1 MKNLKVFIKKPT
13 PSLWLYYSHDI
24 MLWKHHSKRGFDFLC
39 GKNFGKNTDT
49 AGSFYIYLSTCRGS
63 FYLEKHI
70 TTDYHLI
77 HTAIDDKIPFIEYF
91 IVPYTLW
98 FLFIAVTVGYFFFFG
113 EKSEFYRL
121 IILLFSGMTIF
132 LIVSTIYPNGLQL
145 RPETFTRDNIFVD
158 MVRQLYAVDTSTN
171 VLPSIHVYNSLGAYI
186 AISHCSKLKQY
197 KWVQIFTL
205 LLTISIILST
215 MFLKQHSVIDVV
227 AAFFMAGI
235 MYVIVYRPIK
245 VRDKNSLENLA

>member
-1 MKNLKVFIKKPT
+1 MTI
-13 PSLWLYYSHDI
+13 
-24 MLWKHHSKRGFDFLC
+24 
-39 GKNFGKNTDT
+39 
-49 AGSFYIYLSTCRGS
+49 
-63 FYLEKHI
+63 
-70 TTDYHLI
+70 
-77 HTAIDDKIPFIEYF
+77 
-91 IVPYTLW
+91 
-98 FLFIAVTVGYFFFFG
+98 GYFFFFG

-132 LIVSTIYPNGLQL
+132 LIVSTVYPNGLQL

-197 KWVQIFTL
+197 RWVQILTL

-227 AAFFMAGI
+227 AGFIMAGVL
-235 MYVIVYRPIK
+235 YLIVYKPVKIRG
-245 VRDKNSLENLA
+245 KNSLENLA

>member
-1 MKNLKVFIKKPT
+1 MWKKFWEKYRHGWVF
-13 PSLWLYYSHDI
+13 LYI
-24 MLWKHHSKRGFDFLC
+24 F
-39 GKNFGKNTDT
+39 
-49 AGSFYIYLSTCRGS
+49 IYLPWF

-227 AAFFMAGI
+227 AAFFMAGN

>member
-1 MKNLKVFIKKPT
+1 
-13 PSLWLYYSHDI
+13 
-24 MLWKHHSKRGFDFLC
+24 MLIFTLLLTIS
-39 GKNFGKNTDT
+39 
-49 AGSFYIYLSTCRGS
+49 IILSTMFLKQHS
-63 FYLEKHI
+63 V
-70 TTDYHLI
+70 
-77 HTAIDDKIPFIEYF
+77 ID
-91 IVPYTLW
+91 VV
-98 FLFIAVTVGYFFFFG
+98 AAFFMAG
-113 EKSEFYRL
+113 IMYV
-121 IILLFSGMTIF
+121 
-132 LIVSTIYPNGLQL
+132 IVS
-145 RPETFTRDNIFVD
+145 
-158 MVRQLYAVDTSTN
+158 STN

-235 MYVIVYRPIK
+235 MYVIVYKPIK

>member
-1 MKNLKVFIKKPT
+1 MWKKFWEKYRHGWVF
-13 PSLWLYYSHDI
+13 LYI
-24 MLWKHHSKRGFDFLC
+24 F
-39 GKNFGKNTDT
+39 
-49 AGSFYIYLSTCRGS
+49 IYLPWF

-245 VRDKNSLENLA
+245 VRDKKFVRKFSIIVLTF

>member
-1 MKNLKVFIKKPT
+1 MWKKFWEKYRHGWVF
-13 PSLWLYYSHDI
+13 LYA
-24 MLWKHHSKRGFDFLC
+24 F
-39 GKNFGKNTDT
+39 
-49 AGSFYIYLSTCRGS
+49 IYLPWF

-70 TTDYHLI
+70 TTEYHLI
-77 HTAIDDKIPFIEYF
+77 HTALDDKIPFIEYF
-91 IVPYTLW
+91 IIPYTLW
-98 FLFIAVTVGYFFFFG
+98 FLFIAVTVGYFFLFG

-132 LIVSTIYPNGLQL
+132 LIISTIYPNGLQL

-158 MVRQLYAVDTSTN
+158 MVKQLYAVDTSTN

-186 AISHCSKLKQY
+186 AVSHCSKLKQHR
-197 KWVQIFTL
+197 WIQNLTL

-215 MFLKQHSVIDVV
+215 MFLKQHSIIDVV

-235 MYVIVYRPIK
+235 LYIIVYKPIK
-245 VRDKNSLENLA
+245 LRGKNSLENLA

>member
-1 MKNLKVFIKKPT
+1 MWKKFWEKYRHGWVF
-13 PSLWLYYSHDI
+13 LYI
-24 MLWKHHSKRGFDFLC
+24 F
-39 GKNFGKNTDT
+39 
-49 AGSFYIYLSTCRGS
+49 IYLPWF

-145 RPETFTRDNIFVD
+145 RPETFARDNVFVD

-186 AISHCSKLKQY
+186 AISHSGKLKQY
-197 KWVQIFTL
+197 KWVQILTL
-205 LLTISIILST
+205 LLTVSIILST
-215 MFLKQHSVIDVV
+215 MFLKQHSIVDVI

-235 MYVIVYRPIK
+235 MYVIVYKP
-245 VRDKNSLENLA
+245 VRVRSKNSLENLA

>member
-1 MKNLKVFIKKPT
+1 MWKKFWEKYRHGWVF
-13 PSLWLYYSHDI
+13 LYI
-24 MLWKHHSKRGFDFLC
+24 F
-39 GKNFGKNTDT
+39 
-49 AGSFYIYLSTCRGS
+49 IYLPWF

-77 HTAIDDKIPFIEYF
+77 YTTLDDKIPFIEYF
-91 IVPYTLW
+91 IIPYTLW

-132 LIVSTIYPNGLQL
+132 LIISTIYPNGLQL

-158 MVRQLYAVDTSTN
+158 MVKQLYAVDTSTN

-186 AISHCSKLKQY
+186 AVSHCNKLKQHR
-197 KWVQIFTL
+197 WIQILTL

-215 MFLKQHSVIDVV
+215 LFLKQHSIIDVV

-235 MYVIVYRPIK
+235 LYIIVYKP
-245 VRDKNSLENLA
+245 VRLRGKNSLENLA

>member
-1 MKNLKVFIKKPT
+1 MWKKFGEKYRHGWVF
-13 PSLWLYYSHDI
+13 LYI
-24 MLWKHHSKRGFDFLC
+24 F
-39 GKNFGKNTDT
+39 
-49 AGSFYIYLSTCRGS
+49 IYLPWF

>member
-1 MKNLKVFIKKPT
+1 MWKKFWEKYRHGWVF
-13 PSLWLYYSHDI
+13 LYI
-24 MLWKHHSKRGFDFLC
+24 F
-39 GKNFGKNTDT
+39 
-49 AGSFYIYLSTCRGS
+49 IYLPWF

-186 AISHCSKLKQY
+186 VISHCSKLKQY

>member
-1 MKNLKVFIKKPT
+1 MWKKFWEKYRHGWVF
-13 PSLWLYYSHDI
+13 LYI
-24 MLWKHHSKRGFDFLC
+24 F
-39 GKNFGKNTDT
+39 
-49 AGSFYIYLSTCRGS
+49 IYLPWF

-77 HTAIDDKIPFIEYF
+77 YTTLDDKIPFIEYF

-98 FLFIAVTVGYFFFFG
+98 FLFIAVTIGYFFFFG

-132 LIVSTIYPNGLQL
+132 LIISTIYPNGLQL

-158 MVRQLYAVDTSTN
+158 MVKQLYAVDTSTN

-186 AISHCSKLKQY
+186 AVSHCNKLKQHR
-197 KWVQIFTL
+197 WIQILTL

-215 MFLKQHSVIDVV
+215 MFLKQHSIIDVV

-235 MYVIVYRPIK
+235 LYIIVYKP
-245 VRDKNSLENLA
+245 VRLRGKNSLENLA

>member
-1 MKNLKVFIKKPT
+1 MWKKFWEKYRHGWVF
-13 PSLWLYYSHDI
+13 LYI
-24 MLWKHHSKRGFDFLC
+24 F
-39 GKNFGKNTDT
+39 
-49 AGSFYIYLSTCRGS
+49 IYLPWF

-98 FLFIAVTVGYFFFFG
+98 FLFIAVSVGYFFFFG

>member
-1 MKNLKVFIKKPT
+1 MWKKFWEKYRHGWVF
-13 PSLWLYYSHDI
+13 LYI
-24 MLWKHHSKRGFDFLC
+24 F
-39 GKNFGKNTDT
+39 
-49 AGSFYIYLSTCRGS
+49 IYLPWF

-77 HTAIDDKIPFIEYF
+77 YTTLDDKIPFIEYF
-91 IVPYTLW
+91 IIPYTLW
-98 FLFIAVTVGYFFFFG
+98 FLFIAVTIGYFFFFG

-132 LIVSTIYPNGLQL
+132 LIISTIYPNGLQL

-158 MVRQLYAVDTSTN
+158 MVKQLYAVDTSTN

-186 AISHCSKLKQY
+186 AVSHCNKLKQHR
-197 KWVQIFTL
+197 WIQILTL

-215 MFLKQHSVIDVV
+215 MFLKQHSIIDVV
-227 AAFFMAGI
+227 AAFLMAGI
-235 MYVIVYRPIK
+235 LYIIVYKP
-245 VRDKNSLENLA
+245 VRLRGKNSLENLA

>member
-1 MKNLKVFIKKPT
+1 MWKKFWEKYRHGWVF
-13 PSLWLYYSHDI
+13 LYI
-24 MLWKHHSKRGFDFLC
+24 F
-39 GKNFGKNTDT
+39 
-49 AGSFYIYLSTCRGS
+49 IYLPWF

-227 AAFFMAGI
+227 AAFFVAGI

>member
-1 MKNLKVFIKKPT
+1 MWKKFWEKYRHGWVF
-13 PSLWLYYSHDI
+13 LYI
-24 MLWKHHSKRGFDFLC
+24 F
-39 GKNFGKNTDT
+39 
-49 AGSFYIYLSTCRGS
+49 IYLPWF

-132 LIVSTIYPNGLQL
+132 LIISTIYPNGLQL

-158 MVRQLYAVDTSTN
+158 MVKQLYAVDTSTN

-186 AISHCSKLKQY
+186 AVSHCNKLKQHR
-197 KWVQIFTL
+197 WIQILTL

-215 MFLKQHSVIDVV
+215 MFLKQHSIIDVV

-235 MYVIVYRPIK
+235 LYIIVYKP
-245 VRDKNSLENLA
+245 VRLRGKNSLENLA

>member
-1 MKNLKVFIKKPT
+1 MWKKFWEKYRHGWVF
-13 PSLWLYYSHDI
+13 LYI
-24 MLWKHHSKRGFDFLC
+24 F
-39 GKNFGKNTDT
+39 
-49 AGSFYIYLSTCRGS
+49 IYLPWF

-227 AAFFMAGI
+227 AALFMAGI

>member
-1 MKNLKVFIKKPT
+1 MWKKFWEKYRHGWVF
-13 PSLWLYYSHDI
+13 LYI
-24 MLWKHHSKRGFDFLC
+24 F
-39 GKNFGKNTDT
+39 
-49 AGSFYIYLSTCRGS
+49 IYLPWF

-113 EKSEFYRL
+113 KKSEFYRL

>member
-1 MKNLKVFIKKPT
+1 MWKKFWEKYRHGWVF
-13 PSLWLYYSHDI
+13 LYI
-24 MLWKHHSKRGFDFLC
+24 F
-39 GKNFGKNTDT
+39 
-49 AGSFYIYLSTCRGS
+49 IYLPWF

-186 AISHCSKLKQY
+186 AISQCRKLKQY

>member
-1 MKNLKVFIKKPT
+1 MWKKFWEKYRHGWVF
-13 PSLWLYYSHDI
+13 LYI
-24 MLWKHHSKRGFDFLC
+24 F
-39 GKNFGKNTDT
+39 
-49 AGSFYIYLSTCRGS
+49 IYLPWF

-77 HTAIDDKIPFIEYF
+77 YTTLDDKIPFIEYF
-91 IVPYTLW
+91 IIPYTLW

-132 LIVSTIYPNGLQL
+132 LIISTIYPNGLQL

-158 MVRQLYAVDTSTN
+158 MVKQLYAVDTSTN

-186 AISHCSKLKQY
+186 AVSHCNKLKQHR
-197 KWVQIFTL
+197 WIQILTL

-215 MFLKQHSVIDVV
+215 MFLKQHSIIDVV

-235 MYVIVYRPIK
+235 LYIIVYKP
-245 VRDKNSLENLA
+245 VRLRGKNSLENLA

>member
-1 MKNLKVFIKKPT
+1 MWKKFWEKYRHGWVF
-13 PSLWLYYSHDI
+13 LYI
-24 MLWKHHSKRGFDFLC
+24 F
-39 GKNFGKNTDT
+39 
-49 AGSFYIYLSTCRGS
+49 IYLPWF

-77 HTAIDDKIPFIEYF
+77 YTTLDDKIPFIEYF
-91 IVPYTLW
+91 IIPYTLW
-98 FLFIAVTVGYFFFFG
+98 FLFIAVTIGYFFFFG

-132 LIVSTIYPNGLQL
+132 LIISTIYPNGLQL

-158 MVRQLYAVDTSTN
+158 MVKQLYAVDTSTN

-186 AISHCSKLKQY
+186 AVSHCNKLKQHR
-197 KWVQIFTL
+197 WIQILTL

-215 MFLKQHSVIDVV
+215 MFLKQHSIIDVV

-235 MYVIVYRPIK
+235 LYIIVYKP
-245 VRDKNSLENLA
+245 VRLRGKNSLENLS

>member
-1 MKNLKVFIKKPT
+1 MWKKFWEKYRHGWVF
-13 PSLWLYYSHDI
+13 LYI
-24 MLWKHHSKRGFDFLC
+24 F
-39 GKNFGKNTDT
+39 
-49 AGSFYIYLSTCRGS
+49 IYLPWF

-235 MYVIVYRPIK
+235 MYVIVYKPIK

>member
-1 MKNLKVFIKKPT
+1 MWKKIWEKYRHGWVF
-13 PSLWLYYSHDI
+13 LYI
-24 MLWKHHSKRGFDFLC
+24 F
-39 GKNFGKNTDT
+39 
-49 AGSFYIYLSTCRGS
+49 IYLPWF

-186 AISHCSKLKQY
+186 AISHCSKLRQY
-197 KWVQIFTL
+197 KWVQILTL
-205 LLTISIILST
+205 LLTISIVLST
-215 MFLKQHSVIDVV
+215 MFLKQHSVIDVI
-227 AAFFMAGI
+227 AAFFMVGI

>member
-1 MKNLKVFIKKPT
+1 MLKKFWEKYRHGWVF
-13 PSLWLYYSHDI
+13 LYI
-24 MLWKHHSKRGFDFLC
+24 F
-39 GKNFGKNTDT
+39 
-49 AGSFYIYLSTCRGS
+49 IYLPWF

>member
-1 MKNLKVFIKKPT
+1 MWKKFWEKYRHGWVF
-13 PSLWLYYSHDI
+13 LYI
-24 MLWKHHSKRGFDFLC
+24 F
-39 GKNFGKNTDT
+39 
-49 AGSFYIYLSTCRGS
+49 IYLPWF

-77 HTAIDDKIPFIEYF
+77 YTTLDDKIPFIEYF
-91 IVPYTLW
+91 IIPYTLW
-98 FLFIAVTVGYFFFFG
+98 FLFIAVTIGYFFFFG

-132 LIVSTIYPNGLQL
+132 LIISTIYPNGLQL

-158 MVRQLYAVDTSTN
+158 MVKQLYAVDTSTN

-186 AISHCSKLKQY
+186 AVSHCNKLKPHR
-197 KWVQIFTL
+197 WIQILTL

-215 MFLKQHSVIDVV
+215 MFLKQHSIIDVV

-235 MYVIVYRPIK
+235 LYIIVYKP
-245 VRDKNSLENLA
+245 VRLRGKNSLENLA

>member
-1 MKNLKVFIKKPT
+1 MWKKFWEKYRHGWVF
-13 PSLWLYYSHDI
+13 LYI
-24 MLWKHHSKRGFDFLC
+24 F
-39 GKNFGKNTDT
+39 
-49 AGSFYIYLSTCRGS
+49 IYLPWF

-77 HTAIDDKIPFIEYF
+77 YTTLDDKIPFIEYF
-91 IVPYTLW
+91 IIPYTLW
-98 FLFIAVTVGYFFFFG
+98 FLFIAVTIGYFFFFG

-132 LIVSTIYPNGLQL
+132 LIISTIYPNGLQL

-158 MVRQLYAVDTSTN
+158 MVKQLYAVDTSTN

-186 AISHCSKLKQY
+186 AVSHCNKLKQHR
-197 KWVQIFTL
+197 WIQILTL

-215 MFLKQHSVIDVV
+215 MFLKQHSIIDVV

-235 MYVIVYRPIK
+235 LYIIVYKP
-245 VRDKNSLENLA
+245 VRLRGKNSLENLA